1 MERTVSAM
9 DDELDKALRCS
20 GHNMIFHYCDNLSC
34 PYCKYSC
41 SDNLHRCDTQA
52 LGRDAADA
60 IARLTAQVPA
70 WISVEERLPEFHE
83 EVLVYA
89 IGKEDAF
96 TPVMA
101 ISEIYI
107 FKLLPFSNGAIE
119 WRDPWDY
126 FNKNY
131 TVTHWMPLPKPP
143 DLT

>member
-1 MERTVSAM
+1 MSDYIKKSDVRHLLLHNDREAAIAQL
-9 DDELDKALRCS
+9 DELES
-20 GHNMIFHYCDNLSC
+20 V
-34 PYCKYSC
+34 
-41 SDNLHRCDTQA
+41 
-52 LGRDAADA
+52 DA
-60 IARLTAQVPA
+60 VPVVHGYNTK
-70 WISVEERLPEFHE
+70 WISVNERLPEFHE

-107 FKLLPFSNGAIE
+107 FKLLPFSNGTIE

-131 TVTHWMPLPKPP
+131 KVTHWMPLPKAP

>member
-1 MERTVSAM
+1 MTN
-9 DDELDKALRCS
+9 DELVKALRICADTCC
-20 GHNMIFHYCDNLSC
+20 IIC
-34 PYCKYSC
+34 PRRV
-41 SDNLHRCDTQA
+41 SDNCTIDKLTGA
-52 LGRDAADA
+52 AADA
-60 IARLTAQVPA
+60 IEKMAEWQNPA

-101 ISEIYI
+101 VSEIYI
-107 FKLLPFSNGAIE
+107 FKLLPFSNGTIE

-131 TVTHWMPLPKPP
+131 KVTHWMPLPKPP
-143 DLT
+143 QGE